1 MSSTPTWRNVN
12 SRRRATWTL
21 QRPQEIQI
29 GVCSSNQPPQRAVR
43 QMVGVVAAAATPTV
57 AAGLLTSRRK
67 HNLPCRRPQVR
78 PPQLRPLPP
87 LGLAMEVAARVA
99 TKKTAAKNLSH
110 TAWVL
115 MRESGGRVGDSTW
128 AEQAGATSTSTP
140 SAATNKHGN
149 TIDR

>member
-1 MSSTPTWRNVN
+1 MSSY
-12 SRRRATWTL
+12 L
-21 QRPQEIQI
+21 
-29 GVCSSNQPPQRAVR
+29 G
-43 QMVGVVAAAATPTV
+43 AAYAA
-57 AAGLLTSRRK
+57 
-67 HNLPCRRPQVR
+67 
-78 PPQLRPLPP
+78 
-87 LGLAMEVAARVA
+87 LAEVAARVA